1 MSIGWRPKGREEVF
15 RISLPNGDNPRFF
28 CYVPNYVGHFR
39 RHLGKAKKI
48 FCFSL
53 GLHVNLYIMAK
64 LIYTMGEV
72 AAELGENAS
81 AIRYWSNC
89 FEKFIRP
96 QRNAKG
102 NRLYHP
108 DDVETLKQIQYLLK
122 NQGLTLEGAKQRL
135 TEDRRSV
142 DKRVKA
148 IGALKEIRA
157 QLVQVRKAL

>member
-1 MSIGWRPKGREEVF
+1 MLF
-15 RISLPNGDNPRFF
+15 L
-28 CYVPNYVGHFR
+28 
-39 RHLGKAKKI
+39 LT
-48 FCFSL
+48 
-53 GLHVNLYIMAK
+53 MAK

-72 AAELGENAS
+72 AQELGENAS
-81 AIRYWSNC
+81 AIRYWSNY
-89 FEKFIRP
+89 FEKFIKP

-108 DDVETLKQIQYLLK
+108 EDIETLKQIQFLLK
-122 NQGLTLEGAKQRL
+122 NQGLTLEGARQRL

-148 IGALKEIRA
+148 IGILKEIRE

>member
-1 MSIGWRPKGREEVF
+1 
-15 RISLPNGDNPRFF
+15 
-28 CYVPNYVGHFR
+28 
-39 RHLGKAKKI
+39 
-48 FCFSL
+48 
-53 GLHVNLYIMAK
+53 MAK

-72 AAELGENAS
+72 AAELGEKAS
-81 AIRYWSNC
+81 AIRYWSNY
-89 FEKFIRP
+89 FEKFIKP

-148 IGALKEIRA
+148 IGTLKEIRE